1 MQKKTGGTLKK
12 NGSSSQMKFPEE
24 LLEEIFWELPEVFP
38 EDLVHEFPVELSKL
52 LSEELFVRISER
64 NPE

>member
-1 MQKKTGGTLKK
+1 
-12 NGSSSQMKFPEE
+12 MKFPEE
-24 LLEEIFWELPEVFP
+24 LLEEIFWKLPEVFP